1 MRIERLDLVAFG
13 PFTATSLDLSAPG
26 LQVVYGP
33 NEAGKSTARAAVS
46 TLLYDFELRSP
57 YAFVHPLAKLQLSG
71 RIIGEDGVAL
81 EVVRHKRNKDPLVE
95 ASSGAPVA
103 PARWAGLL
111 QGVDRERFEALCS
124 LGWQELLE
132 GTAALVAD
140 GGLLGEALL
149 SAGLGVRELGGVLA
163 ELDAEASARYAPR
176 ASRREVN
183 EALHAAR
190 DARRRAAEHS
200 VRPERYDDVRQA
212 HEAAAAALERCKE
225 ARAALERQHM
235 ALLTL
240 RGALPALQARAAVV
254 AERDALLAEVGGR
267 RTPGSWA
274 RRVASAVEERQAAR
288 TSSAS
293 AAAQLRQLDE
303 RQAGVVV
310 ATDVLAVADRIDAL
324 GEKVAAYLEGRAD
337 RGHHEETRHQAE
349 ADALALLGLLCGR
362 DAPRSL
368 ELARAAVAA
377 RGAVGTA
384 REEWAAAEATVGH
397 LEAEVGELEDEA
409 AAHRRAVASLPA
421 PVDVTLLRQAVEAAL
436 RLGDLDTAVWDARTA
451 RALAARVSAQAA
463 GRLGWAP
470 AEVAARLAAPW
481 PTPAEVERAI
491 GEADKTAR
499 QVTAADERAAGE
511 RRRQAA
517 LAAELSALAAE
528 GALPSE
534 AELST
539 ARQLR
544 EERWRQVRTA
554 WLEGTAPVALEP
566 AYPDAASLAADF
578 ERSSAAAD
586 AAVDRL
592 WQAADRTARRR
603 SLEAELGRVQAAIGA
618 AEIEASAAR
627 SEGAARFATWRAAWP
642 STDPPARPDALR
654 AWRDDLDRLRVADG
668 DHVTARLTHRRA
680 VRARR
685 EAAGRLCEVLAG
697 HGVTPLGGDDLAPL
711 ADQARRLVESAD
723 QAGAQRLAVTT
734 ALTRVETSLDARQR
748 ALGKAHA
755 AERAAGEGAR
765 SLLEPLGARAS
776 SAREAA
782 AIVSQLAELE
792 RLVERHDS
800 RQDRIEGI
808 DARSAS
814 FEDELAAV
822 RTTLG
827 ADDPVEP
834 GTAMGEAA
842 RALVA
847 RLTAARERE
856 AARAALAEQR
866 AAADAAQAA
875 AARALEGLGGA
886 LAALASEAGVEGTGD
901 ALLEPLERR
910 ATAVLRLEE
919 LEGELVQLEQT
930 LAEQAA
936 GRPVAALS
944 GEAAGREL
952 ADVNTELDGCGL
964 ELEAARRAEAAAAA
978 DAQELAVELAAM
990 DGADEAAAETAVA
1003 ELELGRALEGA
1014 AQYARLLLARHLAD
1028 EAVRRY
1034 REAHQDPILARA
1046 SEAIARLT
1054 GGRWRAVV
1062 AEADPKGAPRLAAI
1076 GAGGDE
1082 RAVAELSEG
1091 TRDQLYLALRLAA
1104 IEEAFARHGPVPVVL
1119 DDVLVNFDDDR
1130 AAAALAVFA
1139 ALAERAQVLLFTHHR
1154 HLVELAQATL
1164 TAGRF
1169 ALVELSGPRAS

>member
-71 RIIGEDGVAL
+71 RILGEDGLAL

-95 ASSGAPVA
+95 AGSGTPVA

-140 GGLLGEALL
+140 GGLLGEALF

-183 EALHAAR
+183 EALHAVR
-190 DARRRAAEHS
+190 EARRRAADRS
-200 VRPERYDDVRQA
+200 VRPERYDDVRRA
-212 HEAAAAALERCKE
+212 HEAAVAALGRHTE
-225 ARAALERQHM
+225 ARAALERRHL

-240 RGALPALQARAAVV
+240 RGALPALQARAGVV
-254 AERDALLAEVGGR
+254 AERDALLAEAGGR
-267 RTPGSWA
+267 RTPASWA

-288 TSSAS
+288 ASSAS

-303 RQAGVVV
+303 QQAGVVV

-337 RGHHEETRHQAE
+337 RGHLEETRRQAE
-349 ADALALLGLLCGR
+349 VDALALLGLLCGR
-362 DAPRSL
+362 GAPRSL

-377 RGAVGTA
+377 RGAVGSA
-384 REEWAAAEATVGH
+384 REEWAAAEAALGH

-436 RLGDLDTAVWDARTA
+436 RLGDLDTAVSDARTA
-451 RALAARVSAQAA
+451 RALAARGSAQAA
-463 GRLGWAP
+463 GRVGWAP
-470 AEVAARLAAPW
+470 AEVAARLATPW
-481 PTPAEVERAI
+481 PSPAEVERAI
-491 GEADKTAR
+491 GEAEETAR
-499 QVTAADERAAGE
+499 QAAAADERVAGE

-517 LAAELSALAAE
+517 LVAELSALAAE

-534 AELST
+534 ADLST
-539 ARQLR
+539 ARQR
-544 EERWRQVRTA
+544 RDERWRQVRVA
-554 WLEGTAPVALEP
+554 WLDGTAPAALEP

-578 ERSSAAAD
+578 EQSSVAAD

-603 SLEAELGRVQAAIGA
+603 SLEAELTRVEGAMEA
-618 AEIEASAAR
+618 AEAEARTAR
-627 SEGAARFATWRAAWP
+627 AEGAARFAAWRAAWP
-642 STDPPARPDALR
+642 SIDPPARPDALR
-654 AWRDDLDRLRVADG
+654 AWRDDLDRLRAADAA
-668 DHVTARLTHRRA
+668 HVSARLTHRRTA
-680 VRARR
+680 RARR
-685 EAAGRLCEVLAG
+685 EAAGRLSAVLAS

-711 ADQARRLVESAD
+711 VDQARRLVESAD
-723 QAGAQRLAVTT
+723 RAGVQRLAATA
-734 ALTRVETSLDARQR
+734 ALTRVEATLGARQR
-748 ALGKAHA
+748 ALGKALA
-755 AERAAGEGAR
+755 TEKAAGEGVR
-765 SLLEPLGARAS
+765 SLLDPLGACAS

-814 FEDELAAV
+814 FEGELAAV

-827 ADDPVEP
+827 DDDPVEP
-834 GTAMGEAA
+834 GPAMGEAA
-842 RALVA
+842 RDLVA

-856 AARAALAEQR
+856 AARTALAEQR
-866 AAADAAQAA
+866 AAAEAAQAT

-886 LAALASEAGVEGTGD
+886 LAALASEVGIEGNGD

-910 ATAVLRLEE
+910 AAAVLRLEG
-919 LEGELVQLEQT
+919 LEGELAQLEQT

-944 GEAAGREL
+944 AEAAGREL
-952 ADVNTELDGCGL
+952 ADVNTELDGCGRA
-964 ELEAARRAEAAAAA
+964 LEAARCAETAAVAE
-978 DAQELAVELAAM
+978 AQELAVELAAM
-990 DGADEAAAETAVA
+990 DGADEAAAETAAA

-1046 SEAIARLT
+1046 SAALARLT

-1062 AEADPKGAPRLAAI
+1062 AETDRRGAPRLAAI
-1076 GAGGDE
+1076 GAAGDE

-1104 IEEAFARHGPVPVVL
+1104 IEEAFARHGPMPVVL

-1130 AAAALAVFA
+1130 AAAALEVFA
-1139 ALAERAQVLLFTHHR
+1139 ALAVQAQVLLFTHHR
-1154 HLVELAQATL
+1154 HLVELAQAAL
-1164 TAGRF
+1164 GAGRF
-1169 ALVELSGPRAS
+1169 AVVELSDRRSS

>member
-13 PFTATSLDLSAPG
+13 PFTAASLDLSAPG

-46 TLLYDFELRSP
+46 TLLYDFELRSR
-57 YAFVHPLAKLQLSG
+57 YAFVHPLAKLELAG
-71 RIIGEDGVAL
+71 RLVGEDGVAL

-95 ASSGAPVA
+95 AGSGAPVA

-132 GTAALVAD
+132 GTAGLVAD
-140 GGLLGEALL
+140 GGLLGEALF

-190 DARRRAAEHS
+190 EARRRATERS
-200 VRPERYDDVRQA
+200 VRPERYEEVRRA
-212 HEAAAAALERCKE
+212 HEEATTALRGCESSRSALER
-225 ARAALERQHM
+225 RHL

-240 RGALPALQARAAVV
+240 RGALPALQARGAVL

-267 RTPGSWA
+267 RTPASWA
-274 RRVASAVEERQAAR
+274 RRVAAAAEERQAAR
-288 TSSAS
+288 ASSAS
-293 AAAQLRQLDE
+293 AAAQVRQLDE

-310 ATDVLAVADRIDAL
+310 ATDVLAEADRIDAL

-337 RGHHEETRHQAE
+337 RGRLEDTRRQAE
-349 ADALALLGLLCGR
+349 RDALALLGLLCGR
-362 DAPRSL
+362 GAGRSL
-368 ELARAAVAA
+368 ELARAALAA
-377 RGAVGTA
+377 RAAVGAA
-384 REEWAAAEATVGH
+384 REAWAAAEVALGH
-397 LEAEVGELEDEA
+397 LEAEVGELEGEA
-409 AAHRRAVASLPA
+409 DAHRRSLASLPDA
-421 PVDVTLLRQAVEAAL
+421 LDVTLLRQHVEATL
-436 RLGDLDTAVWDARTA
+436 RQGDLDAAVADARTS
-451 RALAARVSAQAA
+451 RALAARASTQAA
-463 GRLGWAP
+463 GRVGWVLSQVP
-470 AEVAARLAAPW
+470 ARLAAPW
-481 PTPAEVERAI
+481 PTPAEVERAV
-491 GEADKTAR
+491 ADAEESAR
-499 QVTAADERAAGE
+499 QAASADERAEGE
-511 RRRQAA
+511 RRRRAA
-517 LAAELSALAAE
+517 LAAELSAVAAE

-534 AELST
+534 AELAAT
-539 ARQLR
+539 RQLR
-544 EERWRQVRTA
+544 DARWGLVRAA
-554 WLEGTAPVALEP
+554 WLDGVAPTALEP
-566 AYPDAASLAADF
+566 AYPDAASLAADL

-592 WQAADRTARRR
+592 WQAADRTARRQG
-603 SLEAELGRVQAAIGA
+603 LEVELARVQGAIGA
-618 AEIEASAAR
+618 AEVEARTAR
-627 SEGAARFATWRAAWP
+627 AVGAAHFAAWRAAWA
-642 STDPPARPDALR
+642 SLEPPVRTEALR
-654 AWRDDLDRLRVADG
+654 AWRDDLDRLRATDGEHVA
-668 DHVTARLTHRRA
+668 ARLAHRRA

-685 EAAGRLCEVLAG
+685 EAAARLSELLAA
-697 HGVTPLGGDDLAPL
+697 HGVTPVGGDDLAPL
-711 ADQARRLVESAD
+711 VDQARRLVDAAD
-723 QAGAQRLAVTT
+723 RTGVQRLEATA
-734 ALTRVETSLDARQR
+734 ALTRAETSLGARRR
-748 ALGKAHA
+748 ALGQARA
-755 AERAAGEGAR
+755 AEKAAGDDVR
-765 SLLEPLGARAS
+765 SLLEPLGAQAA

-782 AIVSQLAELE
+782 AVVSQLGELE
-792 RLVERHDS
+792 RLVERHDE
-800 RQDRIEGI
+800 RLGRIQGI
-808 DARSAS
+808 DVRSAS
-814 FEDELAAV
+814 FERELAAV
-822 RTTLG
+822 RVALG
-827 ADDPVEP
+827 AGDPAEP
-834 GTAMGEAA
+834 GPATGDAA

-866 AAADAAQAA
+866 AVAEAAQEA
-875 AARALEGLGGA
+875 AARALEGLGEA
-886 LAALASEAGVEGTGD
+886 LAALASEAGVDGAGD

-910 ATAVLRLEE
+910 AAAVLRLEA
-919 LEGELVQLEQT
+919 LDGERVQLEHT
-930 LAEQAA
+930 LAQQAA
-936 GRPVAALS
+936 GRPVAALAA
-944 GEAAGREL
+944 EAAGRGL
-952 ADVNTELDGCGL
+952 VDVNAELERCRL
-964 ELEAARRAEAAAAA
+964 ELEAAREREAAAAA
-978 DAQELAVELAAM
+978 EAQALVTELAAM
-990 DGADEAAAETAVA
+990 DGTGAAAGETAVA

-1046 SEAIARLT
+1046 SEALARLT

-1062 AEADPKGAPRLAAI
+1062 AEADRKGAPRLAAI

-1082 RAVAELSEG
+1082 RSVGELSEG

-1119 DDVLVNFDDDR
+1119 DDVLVNFDNVR

-1154 HLVELAQATL
+1154 HVVELAQASL
-1164 TAGRF
+1164 AAGRF